1 MKAQLIL
8 ENGMRFSGTLFG
20 AEKNIVGEVVFTT
33 GMTGYQELLLIRLL
47 QVRLSQ

>member
-20 AEKNIVGEVVFTT
+20 AEKNIVRK
-33 GMTGYQELLLIRLL
+33 LLLTRLL
-47 QVRLSQ
+47 QVRLSL